1 MIRTS
6 AAKAATAL
14 RNLCLVAGVGLA
26 FALPA
31 SAALKVGDK
40 APDFMVQAAKNGNV
54 ARFALKDALKKGPVV
69 VYFFPKAF
77 TTGCSLEA
85 HEFSEAMDQFTAL
98 KVSVIG
104 ISADNIPTLMEF
116 SKKDC
121 QGRFPVGSDPQASVA
136 ESFDAKSPTS
146 ASAKRISYLIKPDG
160 TIVEVTDS
168 GDPTLHIKEMLAAAK
183 TLK

>member
-1 MIRTS
+1 MTLASKTVIN
-6 AAKAATAL
+6 L
-14 RNLCLVAGVGLA
+14 RSLVFGTGLA
-26 FALPA
+26 LALALPA
-31 SAALKVGDK
+31 HAALKVGDK
-40 APDFMVQAAKNGNV
+40 APDFMVQAAKNGAV
-54 ARFALKDALKKGPVV
+54 ARFSLNDALKKGPVV

-77 TTGCSLEA
+77 TTGCSIEA

-121 QGRFPVGSDPQASVA
+121 QGRFPVGSDPKASVA
-136 ESFDAKSPTS
+136 DSYDAKIP
-146 ASAKRISYLIKPDG
+146 AVAMAKRISYLIRPDG

-168 GDPTLHIKEMLAAAK
+168 GDAMLHIKEMLAAAK
-183 TLK
+183 ALK